1 MNVWDYLNASPVG
14 AAALV
19 FLLGLALARIVR
31 AWRERRPVAVRLVI
45 ECPTCGAEH
54 DHGQNHGGIV
64 EVVNA

>member
-31 AWRERRPVAVRLVI
+31 AWRERRPVAVRLVLACP
-45 ECPTCGAEH
+45 ECQRESEEH
-54 DHGQNHGGIV
+54 ACSNA
-64 EVVNA
+64 EVVS